1 MEVIPDESTSWR
13 LFQKPDVFDGD
24 YSRNLL
30 YLMEVIPDECT

>member
-24 YSRNLL
+24 YLIVRRLESL
-30 YLMEVIPDECT
+30 E